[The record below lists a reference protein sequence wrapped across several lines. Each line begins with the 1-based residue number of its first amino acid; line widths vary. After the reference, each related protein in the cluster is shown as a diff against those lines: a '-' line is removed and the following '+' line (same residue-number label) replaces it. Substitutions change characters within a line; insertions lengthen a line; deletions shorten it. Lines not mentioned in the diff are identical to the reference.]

1 MPSLSFKMTI
11 HFITHYTYNNALNN
25 GKLMNEIIP
34 DIPFIHDNDE
44 WKIDCSGIV
53 YSSMMG

>member
-1 MPSLSFKMTI
+1 MTI